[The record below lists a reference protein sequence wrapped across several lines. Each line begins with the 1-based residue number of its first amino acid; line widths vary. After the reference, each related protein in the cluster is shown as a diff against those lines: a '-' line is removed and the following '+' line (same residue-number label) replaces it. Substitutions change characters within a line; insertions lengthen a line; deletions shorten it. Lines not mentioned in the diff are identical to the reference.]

1 MCIGARRGR
10 TVVESTTIYAIDEY
24 RHQNCEFESLFQRG
38 VLDKYYLI
46 MFDSYLRHV
55 NGFLLFLPPIKLIAM
70 I

>member
-1 MCIGARRGR
+1 MCIGARRGS
-10 TVVESTTIYAIDEY
+10 TVVEYITTYAIDEY
-24 RHQNCEFESLFQRG
+24 RHRNCEFESLFKRS

-55 NGFLLFLPPIKLIAM
+55 NGFLLFSLPIKLIAT